1 MTEQN
6 TQIDIEDYIAEKEKE
21 NMRDL
26 SKIINQNVD
35 EGVLRDYANEAPSI
49 SSAAMIVDFNASVW
63 TARKKDMKASDDIAA
78 MNGADVGIADV
89 RKKLL
94 GNCDELIAVQKFSA
108 NVRNIHYSMTLPW
121 SDNGSRLLT
130 TQQYFKY
137 NEVMSQLQTEFHVL
151 VDNFL
156 QAYQWEVSKAQA
168 KLGAMFNR
176 DEYPTSDAIR
186 DKFRF
191 RVSYEELPDGGN
203 TGDWRLDLPHEA
215 MQTLRT
221 NYANSF
227 DLKINSAMSN
237 LWHKLHDN
245 LVTLVRQLDVNE
257 EGKGNRLYD
266 TVFDRAIELVSML
279 GTCNV
284 TKDSQMEAMR
294 RKLEDAFYGLN
305 LDQIKNSPS
314 LREDTRSKLT
324 AAIAALPSL
333 DM

>member
-35 EGVLRDYANEAPSI
+35 EAPSI

-151 VDNFL
+151 VDSFL

>member
-35 EGVLRDYANEAPSI
+35 EGILRDYANEAPSI

-94 GNCDELIAVQKFSA
+94 GNCDELIAVQKFAA
-108 NVRNIHYSMTLPW
+108 NVRNMHYSMTLPW

-137 NEVMSQLQTEFHVL
+137 NEIMSQLQTEFHAL
-151 VDNFL
+151 VDSFL

-176 DEYPTSDAIR
+176 DEYPTSEALQ

-191 RVSYEELPDGGN
+191 RVSYIPLPDSGDFRIDIGN
-203 TGDWRLDLPHEA
+203 EA
-215 MQTLRT
+215 MEQIQSQYQSHYTQ
-221 NYANSF
+221 A
-227 DLKINSAMSN
+227 INSAMSD

-245 LVTLVRQLDVNE
+245 LTTIALTLFIN
-257 EGKGNRLYD
+257 
-266 TVFDRAIELVSML
+266 IELSIL
-279 GTCNV
+279 
-284 TKDSQMEAMR
+284 
-294 RKLEDAFYGLN
+294 
-305 LDQIKNSPS
+305 S
-314 LREDTRSKLT
+314 LICAGS
-324 AAIAALPSL
+324 
-333 DM
+333 

>member
-6 TQIDIEDYIAEKEKE
+6 TQIDIEDYIAEKEKD

-35 EGVLRDYANEAPSI
+35 EGILRDYANEAPSI

-94 GNCDELIAVQKFSA
+94 GNCDELIAVQKFAA
-108 NVRNIHYSMTLPW
+108 NVRNMHYSMTLPW

-137 NEVMSQLQTEFHVL
+137 NEVMSQLQTEFHTL

-176 DEYPTSDAIR
+176 DEYPTSEALQ

-191 RVSYEELPDGGN
+191 RVSYIPLPDSGDFRIDIGN
-203 TGDWRLDLPHEA
+203 EA
-215 MQTLRT
+215 LEQIQSQYQSHYTQ
-221 NYANSF
+221 A
-227 DLKINSAMSN
+227 INSAMSD

-284 TKDSQMEAMR
+284 TGDSQMEAMR

-314 LREDTRSKLT
+314 LREDTRSKLSE
-324 AAIAALPSL
+324 AIAALPSL